1 MHGTALYASGDGN
14 RSRLLG
20 VWVIPLCVWQ
30 PLTGFP
36 LLQACRG
43 PWGRY
48 MMMGGGGCAQPCSSS
63 PVHVCTTQPTAP
75 RDSDMDVNDP
85 GEPKRKAQG
94 RVSGKEFVS
103 ALGNKEWKFSSP
115 VSAST
120 GTGFFLIPD
129 TSLLR
134 NVLSVAHNPDA
145 YPEAHHGGH
154 HCLQGH
160 QAAAVCPGLHLLP
173 DAFTQLPDTSTA
185 VDTWAPTHRSTASLP
200 AQHQPELTP
209 YS

>member
-1 MHGTALYASGDGN
+1 MG
-14 RSRLLG
+14 
-20 VWVIPLCVWQ
+20 
-30 PLTGFP
+30 
-36 LLQACRG
+36 
-43 PWGRY
+43 
-48 MMMGGGGCAQPCSSS
+48 GGGGCAQPCSSS